1 MSQEKALFRP
11 RKQETKHHKMQILVE
26 SIKISD
32 IENDHTEKKKLL
44 TNVSSDK
51 ED

>member
-1 MSQEKALFRP
+1 
-11 RKQETKHHKMQILVE
+11 MQILVE